1 MFFRRRFRVLFFLV
15 ISFLFFGWRIR
26 FFPVFQVLERLGELL
41 GHPGINVPFCNSVLY
56 VITVYIRKN
65 LLFLLSPSALL
76 HPSSGTSLLS
86 PTVSHRPRLWSTLGT
101 RNLDFTLVKPSPR
114 GTLGNWKLETWSVMA
129 MGPKDVGSV
138 RKLGT

>member
-1 MFFRRRFRVLFFLV
+1 MV
-15 ISFLFFGWRIR
+15 IRS
-26 FFPVFQVLERLGELL
+26 FQVE
-41 GHPGINVPFCNSVLY
+41 V
-56 VITVYIRKN
+56 VIMYSRN
-65 LLFLLSPSALL
+65 LLFSLSPSALL

-138 RKLGT
+138 RKLGNLKPWNLISEKHTEWGKVTDLRNGNWK